1 MVVEDWERV
10 NEARRIPDKIDTE
23 CGTGMSEQSANGNNG
38 GSDWAYA
45 K

>member
-1 MVVEDWERV
+1 MVVEDWEQV
-10 NEARRIPDKIDTE
+10 NEDGRIPDTTDTE

-38 GSDWAYA
+38 GSDRAYA

>member
-10 NEARRIPDKIDTE
+10 NDDGRIPDKTDTE

-38 GSDWAYA
+38 RSDQVYT